1 MNTRSTAAAK
11 QQAEQAGQRLSRRTK
26 GFTKGFTLI
35 ESAVLLA
42 CLAVAASAVLPRCK
56 NELLSG
62 RPLGGSDGLVAS
74 HIGMQRFQ
82 HAAAGALEHILA
94 PCLQGWRD
102 IASMD

>member
-1 MNTRSTAAAK
+1 LNTRSTGTAK

-26 GFTKGFTLI
+26 GFTLI

-42 CLAVAASAVLPRCK
+42 CFAVAASAVLPHCK

-74 HIGMQRFQ
+74 HIGMQRFH

-102 IASMD
+102 TASMD